1 MSARTYSPELIA
13 TINTAEVLDARAGYT
28 GRQLADY
35 ILRREVKDYRDHLA
49 ALTERPCVDPATRDH
64 IERLKATI
72 RHLCFRIERMAMPAG
87 VDTRT
92 DAERESDR
100 RFQHY
105 AYAEA
110 DRRVAA

>member
-28 GRQLADY
+28 GRQLADF
-35 ILRREVKDYRDHLA
+35 ILRREVKEYREQLA
-49 ALTERPCVDPATRDH
+49 GAKLKPTTDAATLAH
-64 IERLKATI
+64 IERLKASI

-92 DAERESDR
+92 DAEREADR
-100 RFQHY
+100 RFQPY
-105 AYAEA
+105 AYPEP